1 VTFEEVVVWSVDD
14 DKEVYRRPLGDRESL
29 EGGGAAQMRL
39 VCTDTGTLLWLK
51 RGRLVCPTVGP
62 AGTQLQQS
70 GYYNDFAATRDGRR
84 IATLD
89 TTGRLDV
96 WET

>member
-1 VTFEEVVVWSVDD
+1 VGGEVHRS
-14 DKEVYRRPLGDRESL
+14 PLGNRQSA
-29 EGGGAAQMRL
+29 EGLGAAQMRL

-51 RGRLVCPTVGP
+51 RGRLVCPTTGP

-70 GYYNDFAATRDGRR
+70 GYYNDFALSRDGKL
-84 IATLD
+84 AALLD
-89 TTGRLDV
+89 SEGGLSV